1 MDLFNTLGY
10 TLGNIDAARERADA
24 AEIDRLHEAD
34 DNEAENYAVTVEL
47 IVSAVSENDA
57 KIIAHD
63 ILEWAVMDNAGVL
76 LDTDILGAID
86 V

>member
-1 MDLFNTLGY
+1 MDLFNTLGHAI
-10 TLGNIDAARERADA
+10 GNIDVARERADA
-24 AEIDRLHEAD
+24 AEIDRLHEAED
-34 DNEAENYAVTVEL
+34 SEPENYVVTVEL

-57 KIIAHD
+57 KSIAHD
-63 ILEWAVMDNAGVL
+63 ILDVAVLDNAEL

>member
-24 AEIDRLHEAD
+24 SEIDRLHEAED
-34 DNEAENYAVTVEL
+34 SEPENYVVTVEL

-57 KIIAHD
+57 KSIAHD
-63 ILEWAVMDNAGVL
+63 ILDVAELDNAEL

-86 V
+86 A

>member
-10 TLGNIDAARERADA
+10 TLGNIDTARERADA

-34 DNEAENYAVTVEL
+34 DSEPENYVVTVEL
-47 IVSAVSENDA
+47 IVSAMSENDA
-57 KIIAHD
+57 KSIAHD
-63 ILEWAVMDNAGVL
+63 ILDIAVMDNAEL

>member
-10 TLGNIDAARERADA
+10 TLGNIDTARERADA

-34 DNEAENYAVTVEL
+34 DSEPENYVVTVEL
-47 IVSAVSENDA
+47 IVSAMSENDA
-57 KIIAHD
+57 KSIAHD
-63 ILEWAVMDNAGVL
+63 ILDIAVMDNAEL

-86 V
+86 A

>member
-1 MDLFNTLGY
+1 MDLFNTLGHAI
-10 TLGNIDAARERADA
+10 GNIDVARERADA

-34 DNEAENYAVTVEL
+34 NSEPENYVVTVEM

-57 KIIAHD
+57 KSIAHD
-63 ILEWAVMDNAGVL
+63 ILDVAVIDNAEL

-86 V
+86 A

>member
-10 TLGNIDAARERADA
+10 TLGNIDTARERADA

-34 DNEAENYAVTVEL
+34 DSEPENYVVTVEL
-47 IVSAVSENDA
+47 IVSAMSENDA
-57 KIIAHD
+57 KSNAHD
-63 ILEWAVMDNAGVL
+63 ILDIAAMDNAEL

>member
-34 DNEAENYAVTVEL
+34 DSQPENYVVTVEL
-47 IVSAVSENDA
+47 IVSAVSDNEA
-57 KIIAHD
+57 KSLAHD
-63 ILEWAVMDNAGVL
+63 KLDAAVMDNAEL
-76 LDTDILGAID
+76 IDTDILGAID

>member
-10 TLGNIDAARERADA
+10 ALGNIDVAREQSDA

-34 DNEAENYAVTVEL
+34 NGEPENYAVTVEL

-57 KIIAHD
+57 KSIVHD
-63 ILEWAVMDNAGVL
+63 ILDIAMMDNAEL

>member
-10 TLGNIDAARERADA
+10 TLGNIDTARERADA

-34 DNEAENYAVTVEL
+34 QDSEPENYVVTVEL
-47 IVSAVSENDA
+47 IVSAMSENDA
-57 KIIAHD
+57 KSIAHD
-63 ILEWAVMDNAGVL
+63 ILDIAVMDNAEL

>member
-10 TLGNIDAARERADA
+10 ALGNIDTARERSDA

-34 DNEAENYAVTVEL
+34 NSEPENYAVTVEL

-57 KIIAHD
+57 KSIAHD
-63 ILEWAVMDNAGVL
+63 ILYIAIMDNAEL

>member
-10 TLGNIDAARERADA
+10 ALGNIDVARERSDA
-24 AEIDRLHEAD
+24 AEIDRLHET
-34 DNEAENYAVTVEL
+34 DNSEPENYAVTVEL

-57 KIIAHD
+57 KSIAHD
-63 ILEWAVMDNAGVL
+63 ILDIAMMDNAEL

>member
-1 MDLFNTLGY
+1 MDLFNTLGHA
-10 TLGNIDAARERADA
+10 LGNIDVARERADA

-34 DNEAENYAVTVEL
+34 NSEPENYVVTVEL

-57 KIIAHD
+57 KSIAHD
-63 ILEWAVMDNAGVL
+63 ILDVAVMDNAEL

-86 V
+86 A

>member
-10 TLGNIDAARERADA
+10 ALGNIDVAREQSDA

-34 DNEAENYAVTVEL
+34 NSEPENYAVTVEL

-57 KIIAHD
+57 KSIAHD
-63 ILEWAVMDNAGVL
+63 ILDTAMMDNAEL
-76 LDTDILGAID
+76 IDTDILGAID

>member
-10 TLGNIDAARERADA
+10 TLGNIDTARERADA
-24 AEIDRLHEAD
+24 AEIDRMHEAD
-34 DNEAENYAVTVEL
+34 DSEPENYVVTVEL
-47 IVSAVSENDA
+47 IVSAMSENDA
-57 KIIAHD
+57 KSIAHD
-63 ILEWAVMDNAGVL
+63 ILDIAVMDNAEL